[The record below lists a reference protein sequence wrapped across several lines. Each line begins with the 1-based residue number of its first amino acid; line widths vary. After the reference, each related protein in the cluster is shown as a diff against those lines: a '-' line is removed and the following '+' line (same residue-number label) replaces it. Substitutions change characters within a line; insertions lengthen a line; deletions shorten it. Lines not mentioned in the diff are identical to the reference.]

1 MAALDN
7 SIARKDREIERYNE
21 HLEDYEA
28 SLRRKFGA
36 MEGALDNLEK
46 SSQAIENLNRRN
58 E

>member
-1 MAALDN
+1 MDN
-7 SIARKDREIERYNE
+7 SISRKEREIERYNE

-28 SLRRKFGA
+28 SLRKKFGA

-46 SSQAIENLNRRN
+46 SSQAIENFNRRN